1 VSLATTV
8 HTSGVNWQSVA
19 AIVGAVV
26 VAMSAVFG
34 LIARVVSNQIT
45 GAINKFR
52 IEVVDKLDR
61 RLTRIEAQG
70 ERRRPR

>member
-1 VSLATTV
+1 MSLATTV